1 MSAATGALTR
11 YAAPL
16 VAGLATCSTLATIG
30 PVFSNQRWLLTSI
43 TVVAVIVLSG
53 IGLRA
58 VGVAQAYVSLIQLV
72 LGIYALLL
80 LTCQPTMIA
89 GFTLASAAYAAIT
102 VAMTMSV
109 TAHHL
114 DGVRSPADTAGIAV
128 LCVAYLGWCL
138 VRWRMVEIRQA
149 RIEQVKEALR

>member
-1 MSAATGALTR
+1 MNRRRWQASGFPGWFELVFVVVMAVRSLVRAWDYIDGDERGTSVVLEYAEKSLPLAAWGWLFAIAGVLML
-11 YAAPL
+11 AA
-16 VAGLATCSTLATIG
+16 
-30 PVFSNQRWLLTSI
+30 
-43 TVVAVIVLSG
+43 VVARSM
-53 IGLRA
+53 A
-58 VGVAQAYVSLIQLV
+58 
-72 LGIYALLL
+72 
-80 LTCQPTMIA
+80 TMIA

-128 LCVAYLGWCL
+128 LCDAYLGWCL